1 MPSVAFGVTE
11 TSIEKLSG
19 SPWSGTWSR
28 STSSFGSP
36 TVETPERRIASSY
49 HSGSESR
56 TACSSTASRPIRWI
70 TIGPGTLPFRKPGI
84 RSSRPS
90 AVAARCTR

>member
-1 MPSVAFGVTE
+1 M
-11 TSIEKLSG
+11 
-19 SPWSGTWSR
+19 
-28 STSSFGSP
+28 SSFGSP
-36 TVETPERRIASSY
+36 TVETPERTIASSY

-70 TIGPGTLPFRKPGI
+70 TIGPGTLPLRKPGI

-90 AVAARCTR
+90 CAAVRWRRDSISSLGHLGVEAHARVGQLCDWSS